1 MKKLKLYLVDDSPYV
16 RRSLVRV
23 LNEIKNVE
31 LIGEGEN
38 LKNAIEFLTKHKPD
52 VCIFDYNLPD
62 GTAIDLIK
70 YSRNANDKVVNVVIS
85 NIADEKLKK
94 IILKSGAD
102 YFFDKSEEID
112 ELTSLIEKLASQA

>member
-38 LKNAIEFLTKHKPD
+38 LKNAIEFLSKHKPD

-62 GTAIDLIK
+62 GTAIDLLK

-94 IILKSGAD
+94 VILKSGAD
-102 YFFDKSEEID
+102 YFFDKSEEVD
-112 ELTSLIEKLASQA
+112 ELTSLIEKLASQV

>member
-52 VCIFDYNLPD
+52 VGIFDYNLPD

-112 ELTSLIEKLASQA
+112 ELTSLIEKLASQV

>member
-16 RRSLVRV
+16 RRSLARV
-23 LNEIKNVE
+23 FSEIKKVE
-31 LIGEGEN
+31 LIGEAEN
-38 LKNAIEFLTKHKPD
+38 LKNAVEFLTKYNPE

-70 YSRNANDKVVNVVIS
+70 YSKNANDKVVNIVIS
-85 NIADEKLKK
+85 NMADEKLKK
-94 IILKSGAD
+94 VILKSGAD

-112 ELTSLIEKLASQA
+112 ELTSLIEKLASQV